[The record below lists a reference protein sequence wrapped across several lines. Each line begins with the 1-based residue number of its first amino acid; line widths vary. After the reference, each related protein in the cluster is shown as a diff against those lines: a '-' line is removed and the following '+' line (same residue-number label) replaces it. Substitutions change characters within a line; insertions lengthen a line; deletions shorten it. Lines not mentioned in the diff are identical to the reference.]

1 MEPTGDGGPGH
12 PAPTEVRNDLSG
24 QVSGPAIQAGS
35 IHGDVN
41 VVMVTTAREPDLPD
55 EADLPDQAVAERLR
69 RSSRS
74 WRARFSSV
82 DLVNLPRIAMLADG
96 KAVISAA
103 AKAGLDVTKP
113 FGGQALA
120 PGLFVQNVRPLFETW
135 HSEEATKLADNTVDD
150 VYRGLLVSF
159 EGRMRCRN
167 PPRMPPTE
175 PTGVLSKDP
184 HLLFDIGERRV
195 IITFDPRWLTTSTA
209 SGTLHTAARNP
220 LVYSGLGVVTAVLED
235 GTVRV
240 SALVFG
246 QPESPF
252 QSQLKHAETS
262 RLRTPAGLTT
272 ADFQNE
278 HSTRTGQPLP
288 RLREGTTVR
297 RTGVALLFDE
307 DQVISGQ
314 IDRSVLARST
324 RIAPEYRRDLGVAVA
339 SLVLGPALDVGATA
353 ADIAAHLLARAP
365 SLWKSV
371 TVPGLT
377 ALLCARN
384 IAVSTVTGL
393 STEQIADLD
402 ELMRAEVPS
411 YLGGVELDRTLPIQ
425 EQLFPEYDQ
434 YHVVGAELR
443 LVHSAESRYIA
454 EAEGLDLDEPLEE
467 WRRTG
472 LFRTVTWEED
482 TRQSAEE
489 EQVALYL
496 LQDWLGDRAD

>member
-1 MEPTGDGGPGH
+1 M
-12 PAPTEVRNDLSG
+12 
-24 QVSGPAIQAGS
+24 
-35 IHGDVN
+35 N
-41 VVMVTTAREPDLPD
+41 VVMVNAVREPGLHD
-55 EADLPDQAVAERLR
+55 EVVAERLR
-69 RSSRS
+69 KSSQT

-96 KAVISAA
+96 KAVLSAA
-103 AKAGLDVTKP
+103 AKAGLDGTKP
-113 FGGQALA
+113 FGGQGLA

-135 HSEEATKLADNTVDD
+135 HAEEARKLGDSTVDD

-167 PPRMPPTE
+167 APRMPPTE
-175 PTGVLSKDP
+175 PTGVLAKDP

-246 QPESPF
+246 QPETPF
-252 QSQLKHAETS
+252 QSQLKHTGTA
-262 RLRTPAGLTT
+262 RLRPPAGLTT

-278 HSTRTGQPLP
+278 HSTHTAQPLP
-288 RLREGTTVR
+288 RPRPRPRPREGTAMS
-297 RTGVALLFDE
+297 RTGVALFFDE

-314 IDRSVLARST
+314 IDRSVLTQST

-339 SLVLGPALDVGATA
+339 SLVVGPAVEAGATA
-353 ADIAAHLLARAP
+353 ADITAHLLARAP

-377 ALLCARN
+377 ALISSRN

-393 STEQIADLD
+393 ATEQIEDLD

-411 YLGGVELDRTLPIQ
+411 YLGGVELDRTLPMQ
-425 EQLFPEYDQ
+425 ERLLPEHDQ

-443 LVHSAESRYIA
+443 LVYSAESRYLD
-454 EAEGLDLDEPLEE
+454 EADGLDLDQPLDE
-467 WRRTG
+467 WRQTG
-472 LFRTVTWEED
+472 LFRTVRWEED

-489 EQVALYL
+489 ERVAVHL
-496 LQDWLGDRAD
+496 LQDWLGGRAG